1 MMHDHLIGICQGSG
15 KTLCEFKIGLD
26 KIGISKVGRQLNTLL
41 NRRTI
46 LTAESKKDFSTK
58 SSPVLALVARE
69 LVKKA
74 QASSIQGYSKKA
86 KDTTDMVDE
95 TIENIKKNIVPVEI
109 TMLKTVPDEIEE
121 NDPPVEARFNIA
133 KFEGYCRDMEEINTN
148 LIGIRQTSGTLLKT
162 NLAPK
167 MWGAKEVMK
176 VINEMNTDKEEI
188 ENGFEQIEA
197 RMEHA
202 EDQVRMIQASIGR
215 NTGTLRPL
223 VGKVIENF
231 SQVKSF
237 MSKLAQTLQN
247 LYTIDRVFKAHT
259 EYPATWFFDPTTYMD
274 FNFEYDNLINN
285 LIKTASI
292 ESKVIEPLLL
302 WKIKM
307 GAS

>member
-1 MMHDHLIGICQGSG
+1 MIQDIGICQGSG
-15 KTLCEFKIGLD
+15 KTLCELKIGSNR
-26 KIGISKVGRQLNTLL
+26 IEISKVGRLINTLL
-41 NRRTI
+41 NCRTI
-46 LTAESKKDFSTK
+46 LTAESKKDFSAK
-58 SSPVLALVARE
+58 SSPVLALIVKDM
-69 LVKKA
+69 VKKA
-74 QASSIQGYSKKA
+74 QVNSIQGYSKGT

-148 LIGIRQTSGTLLKT
+148 LMGIRQTSGTLLKT
-162 NLAPK
+162 SLAPK

-176 VINEMNTDKEEI
+176 VINVMNTDKEEI

-197 RMEHA
+197 RMEHSGN
-202 EDQVRMIQASIGR
+202 QVRMIQASIGR

-237 MSKLAQTLQN
+237 MSRLAQTLQS

-274 FNFEYDNLINN
+274 FNFEYDNLISN

-292 ESKVIEPLLL
+292 EAEVIEPLLL
-302 WKIKM
+302 WKIKT
-307 GAS
+307 GAN